1 MSKTKIVNIPK
12 KTGGFRLV
20 VVPNSKL
27 RRKLRH
33 ILVSLYKYAEEVCNP
48 EIVHG
53 FMIGKSAVTNA
64 LAHVGYKWSVC
75 FDLEDFFNSLTLDKA
90 KKEFQF
96 LLRSNY
102 DYYTCFHDIEDQ
114 NHTRVAAQGLPT
126 SPVISNIMASN
137 MDKEIKNLVEP
148 KGIKYTRYADDLT
161 FSGNNDEDIKFI
173 LETIPQIVQKH
184 DFKINKK
191 KTHVQHS
198 KAGRRII
205 TGVAVDADGIYP
217 TRACK
222 RRLRAAKHQNKYP
235 QARGLEEWMKLKK
248 PSGVPSGT
256 KAQAAAAKNI
266 VTNILGLS
274 KNK

>member
-1 MSKTKIVNIPK
+1 MSKTKTIKIPK

-20 VVPNSKL
+20 VVPSSKL
-27 RRKLRH
+27 KRKLRH
-33 ILVSLYKYAEEVCNP
+33 ILVSLYKYAEEVCDP

-75 FDLEDFFNSLTLDKA
+75 FDLEDFFNNLTLVKA
-90 KKEFQF
+90 TKEFK
-96 LLRSNY
+96 LSL
-102 DYYTCFHDIEDQ
+102 YYNECFYDIEDA
-114 NHTRVAAQGLPT
+114 NNTLVAAQGLPT

-137 MDKEIKNLVEP
+137 MDKEIKNLAEP

-205 TGVAVDADGIYP
+205 TGVAVDADGIHP

-256 KAQAAAAKNI
+256 QAQAAAAKNI